1 MNIHKQVLATSLAIF
16 SVSLPIK
23 TLAKGLDFSQI
34 FYFGDSLGDNGNTFG
49 FTGEAIPPE
58 SFYFEGHFSNGL
70 TWIEYLAQDLK
81 LDPVPSFFDALMPMP
96 ETDISNGVNF
106 AFGGALTGTFTTGDD
121 GMTEVENTL
130 PPTFPALQDAT
141 LLGLQS
147 QVGIFATQFAP
158 IANPDALYVI
168 WAGANDY
175 LPNEAD
181 TNLFRPLTETDTSV
195 NNIFLAI
202 NTLVTFGAENLLVLN
217 LPDLGNVPATNNL
230 PNSDDFTD
238 LTNDH
243 NQQLEA
249 LVATLPS
256 DVNVIQFD
264 VNSLFEEITT
274 NPGNF
279 GLSNTDNCLVPLFD
293 CFDPNI
299 IIPEDEFTFWDD
311 KHPTTKVHEIIA
323 NRVFDTLKPVPE
335 SSFPVGILVF
345 GAIGTVT
352 IINRRAKV

>member
-1 MNIHKQVLATSLAIF
+1 MNIHKPVLATSLAIF
-16 SVSLPIK
+16 SVLLPLK

-34 FYFGDSLGDNGNTFG
+34 FYFGDSLGDNGNVFG
-49 FTGEAIPPE
+49 FTLGNFPPAP
-58 SFYFEGHFSNGL
+58 YVDGRFSNGP
-70 TWIEYLAQDLK
+70 TWIEYLAQDLE
-81 LDPVPSFFDALMPMP
+81 LDPVASFADTVFMPG
-96 ETDISNGVNF
+96 TDISNGINF

-130 PPTFPALQDAT
+130 PPTFPALQDAP

-175 LPNEAD
+175 LPNDAD
-181 TNLFRPLTETDTSV
+181 TDLFRPLTETDTSV

-230 PNSDDFTD
+230 PESNEFTA
-238 LTNDH
+238 LTNSH

-249 LVATLPS
+249 LVATLPT